1 MATIAKTSMWQK
13 ANRNECLVTQTIGIA
28 LTRYN

>member
-1 MATIAKTSMWQK
+1 MIANTSLWQK

-28 LTRYN
+28 LTPYN